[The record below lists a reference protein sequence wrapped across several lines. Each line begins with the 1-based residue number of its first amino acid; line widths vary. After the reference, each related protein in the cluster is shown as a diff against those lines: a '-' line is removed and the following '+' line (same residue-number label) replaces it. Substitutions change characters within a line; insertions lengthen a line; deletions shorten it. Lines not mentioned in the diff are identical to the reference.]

1 MRLTM
6 LSDYALR
13 VLMYAAAHPDRL
25 VTIDE
30 TLAAYQ
36 ISRGHLMKVVT
47 TLAQAGFLRSQR
59 GRSGG
64 FTLSRAA
71 DDIRLGDVIRATE
84 PDYRMVECMSPDN
97 ACAIIGGCR
106 LPGIVSSALNA
117 FMEVM
122 DSHTLADLAIEPDI
136 FLPPDA
142 RKNNTH
148 TEGNRL

>member
-13 VLMYAAAHPDRL
+13 VLMFAAAHPDRL

-30 TLAAYQ
+30 TLSSYR

-47 TLAQAGFLRSQR
+47 TLSQSGFLRSQR

-64 FTLSRAA
+64 FTLARPPE
-71 DDIRLGDVIRATE
+71 DMRLGDVIRATE

-97 ACAIIGGCR
+97 ACTIVGGCR
-106 LPGIVSSALNA
+106 LPGIVSSALKA
-117 FMEVM
+117 FMDVM
-122 DSHTLADLAIEPDI
+122 DRHTLADLAIEPDI
-136 FLPPDA
+136 FLPPEA
-142 RKNNTH
+142 RPNDTL
-148 TEGNRL
+148 TEGNRP